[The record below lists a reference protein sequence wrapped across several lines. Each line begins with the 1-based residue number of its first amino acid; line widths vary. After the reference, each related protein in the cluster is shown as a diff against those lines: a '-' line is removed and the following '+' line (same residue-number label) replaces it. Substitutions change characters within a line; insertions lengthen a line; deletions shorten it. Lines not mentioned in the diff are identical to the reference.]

1 MLLECEQCRSR
12 FNLDDSLLA
21 KEGSRVRCTVC
32 RHTFVAYPAE
42 SEPPEEPAT
51 QEEAEEELE
60 ETVALDSTPVDEER
74 ETAYGEV
81 AGEKDFE
88 EAFSESLDEEF
99 ETVSLDEMTEPDE
112 EEEAGEEA
120 FEEAAAISDGTAAEE
135 HEPREE
141 ATTDERPEAVEPA
154 PSEMKPRWP
163 RPLPVV
169 LVLLVLVLGGSVAI
183 FFFAP
188 HLIPDS
194 LSVLKPAK
202 RQEIT
207 DLGVRRLSF
216 QEVNGFFVQSDKAG
230 QLFVVRGK
238 VSNNYPKSRSFIFI
252 KGSLLDDRGQVVQTN
267 LVYAGNTLT
276 DEEMKTMSLEEINK
290 GLKNQYGKGR
300 MNLNIQPD
308 ASVPFMIVFGNL
320 PDNLS
325 EFTVEAVK
333 SSPAD

>member
-1 MLLECEQCRSR
+1 M
-12 FNLDDSLLA
+12 
-21 KEGSRVRCTVC
+21 
-32 RHTFVAYPAE
+32 AYP
-42 SEPPEEPAT
+42 SEPPPPEEPAV

-60 ETVALDSTPVDEER
+60 ETVALDSTPVDEEQ
-74 ETAYGEV
+74 EAAYGE
-81 AGEKDFE
+81 AGREEGFEK
-88 EAFSESLDEEF
+88 AFKESLDEEF
-99 ETVSLDEMTEPDE
+99 ETVPLDEMPEPDE

-120 FEEAAAISDGTAAEE
+120 VAIPNEAVAEE

-141 ATTDERPEAVEPA
+141 AAAEEGPEAVEPA
-154 PSEMKPRWP
+154 PPEMKARRPR
-163 RPLPVV
+163 LLLIV
-169 LVLLVLVLGGSVAI
+169 LLLLVLVLGGSVAI
-183 FFFAP
+183 FLFAP

-216 QEVNGFFVQSDKAG
+216 QEVNGFFVRSDKAG
-230 QLFVVRGK
+230 QLFAVKGK
-238 VSNNYPKSRSFIFI
+238 VTNNYPKSRSFIFI
-252 KGSLLDDRGQVVQTN
+252 KGSLLDDKGQVVQTN
-267 LVYAGNTLT
+267 LIYAGNTLA
-276 DEEMKTMSLEEINK
+276 DEQMKEMSLEEINE

-300 MNLNIQPD
+300 MNFNIQPD
-308 ASVPFMIVFGNL
+308 ATIPFMIVFGNL